1 VFLSFL
7 ITLVAEQLRVWTLCI
22 VFLNQTCLDCFPHVP
37 CRDLHVEGRWWRTSS
52 LGAWTI
58 TRSESTTGMRWVIV
72 IVGLHFLRFVPN
84 VFFFAQLCFFCIASK
99 TMLTYRVHVI
109 LFLFMWHGNSL
120 FTTPFPSF
128 YPSNRFTSI
137 TCALLCP
144 FKQPQQVIPPARGVD
159 VFAWQR
165 DRRQKHLTKERILK
179 ELAEAAEHR
188 PTHRY
193 VCVCVFRSRHHSAS
207 AVQELKSFNF
217 SIIYFWFVE
226 ATSIY
231 SLFSWFILFCRYC
244 DRFRERLKKEDV
256 DRCHIFI
263 QNTLEDQKQVWNSC
277 ERWWLIPL
285 ILLLA
290 V

>member
-1 VFLSFL
+1 
-7 ITLVAEQLRVWTLCI
+7 
-22 VFLNQTCLDCFPHVP
+22 
-37 CRDLHVEGRWWRTSS
+37 
-52 LGAWTI
+52 
-58 TRSESTTGMRWVIV
+58 M
-72 IVGLHFLRFVPN
+72 RFVPN

-109 LFLFMWHGNSL
+109 LFLSMWHGNSL

-193 VCVCVFRSRHHSAS
+193 VCARVIDRYLYTSPSTALQICSTGSQKTH
-207 AVQELKSFNF
+207 F
-217 SIIYFWFVE
+217 SIIYV
-226 ATSIY
+226 
-231 SLFSWFILFCRYC
+231 
-244 DRFRERLKKEDV
+244 
-256 DRCHIFI
+256 IFI
-263 QNTLEDQKQVWNSC
+263 CRCRFYS
-277 ERWWLIPL
+277 
-285 ILLLA
+285 
-290 V
+290 